1 MIKQF
6 LQTACMAVSHLTEHR
21 LWVKTSLWS
30 FYTHIPSFHISKV
43 PALSLQY
50 TDPKILLIT
59 VIFMAILIFSLFSL
73 FKNKLKKQKII
84 SAYETE
90 TKLAKKVH
98 DEIANELYN
107 ILSYAS
113 TKELNNPV
121 YKEKLLSDLDF
132 IYNKSRNLSR
142 EINNIDTG
150 SGYKKQLKLMLSEYQ
165 SPEVNIIIKDIDSV
179 NWIKVCESK
188 NIAAYRALQELM
200 INMRKHSSASI
211 VVIQFKHKNSRI
223 SISYSDNGK
232 GLTDNPNTTKNGLL
246 NVENRMVSINGK
258 VIFEPKPGK
267 GLSLTLSYPS

>member
-6 LQTACMAVSHLTEHR
+6 LQTALEAVSHLTEHH
-21 LWVKTSLWS
+21 LWVKTALWD
-30 FYTHIPSFHISKV
+30 FYTHIPPFHSTV
-43 PALSLQY
+43 PALSFQY
-50 TDPKILLIT
+50 PIAKILLIA
-59 VIFMAILIFSLFSL
+59 VIFMAILIISLFSL
-73 FKNKLKKQKII
+73 FKDKLKKEKIM
-84 SAYETE
+84 SGYETE

-98 DEIANELYN
+98 DEIANEIYN
-107 ILSYAS
+107 ILCYVSV
-113 TKELNNPV
+113 KDLNTPE

-150 SGYKKQLKLMLSEYQ
+150 NGYKKQLKLMLNEYQ
-165 SPEVNIIIKDIDSV
+165 TPEVNIIIKDIDSIK
-179 NWIKVCESK
+179 WIKVCESK
-188 NIAAYRALQELM
+188 KIAAYRALQELM
-200 INMRKHSSASI
+200 TNMRKHSNASI
-211 VVIQFKHKNSRI
+211 VVIQFKHKGNRI

-232 GLTDNPNTTKNGLL
+232 GLTNNPNSTKNGLL

>member
-6 LQTACMAVSHLTEHR
+6 MQTANEAVSHLTEHH
-21 LWVKTSLWS
+21 LWVKTALWD
-30 FYTHIPSFHISKV
+30 FYTHIPPFHSTVPVLSF
-43 PALSLQY
+43 QY
-50 TDPKILLIT
+50 PIAKILLIA
-59 VIFMAILIFSLFSL
+59 VIFMTILIISLFSL
-73 FKNKLKKQKII
+73 FKNKLKKHKIM
-84 SAYETE
+84 SGYETE

-107 ILSYAS
+107 ILCYVSV
-113 TKELNNPV
+113 KDLNNPE
-121 YKEKLLSDLDF
+121 YKERLLSDLDF

-150 SGYKKQLKLMLSEYQ
+150 NGYKKQLKLMLNEYQ
-165 SPEVNIIIKDIDSV
+165 TPEVNIIIKDIESI

-188 NIAAYRALQELM
+188 KIAAYRALQELM
-200 INMRKHSSASI
+200 INMRKHSSASV
-211 VVIQFKHKNSRI
+211 VVIQFRHKGSRI

-232 GLTDNPNTTKNGLL
+232 GLTNNPNSTKNGLL